1 MPSPPIP
8 TTPPIPIRSLAEV
21 GIGSSIRFQGPGGRL
36 YAGVVTGIE
45 TTSGE
50 ITIRFISKK
59 RHTSTVTR
67 KYSACF
73 KA

>member
-8 TTPPIPIRSLAEV
+8 TTPIPILSLAEV
-21 GIGSSIRFQGPGGRL
+21 VIGSSIRFQGPGGRL
-36 YAGVVTGIE
+36 YAGVVIGIDAP
-45 TTSGE
+45 TGE
-50 ITIRFISKK
+50 ILIHFVSK
-59 RHTSTVTR
+59 RQRTNTVSR